1 MAHSFSGAPP
11 VRGGGTAQKACA
23 RLHRLRL
30 LVLAAPLLWA
40 CDGGTDPVLVG
51 SVVIDAVAPHLTVG
65 NSVQLIATV
74 LSTTGS
80 VLPGHPVTWTSSAPA
95 VAAVTTGGRVTALAG
110 GIASIRAT
118 SEGKSASVAFAIE
131 EGPCTAATAGS
142 IALGE
147 TRTGDLGPA
156 DCMLFGSRAEGW
168 TFQLASTGGV
178 RIVMSSTAFGPD
190 PVLTNS
196 QLDPVLWAQP
206 HPDGSQLVGE
216 LPAGQY
222 VVWARSYDYD
232 PSGAYQ
238 LSASE
243 AHLCTSASATE
254 TIGIGETRSGTLGD
268 GDCVFLH
275 GGGADGFGLAV
286 TGTTG
291 LRIDLASSAFDA
303 LLVVTDP
310 AMNVLWWDD
319 DSGGNLNSRIERRV
333 PAGEYIVW
341 ATSFGGGGAGAYQL
355 SVAEVEIPLCPIVGD
370 VALGQTVSGALA
382 ETDCRG
388 DRGYADPWRLSVASQ
403 TTVRIDLTST
413 QFDTFLVVEDQ
424 HGGQIAWDDDGGDGY
439 NSRLEHTFPAGEY
452 RIVATSFTNGATGA
466 YQLSVQAVAGTASLR
481 APAAAPALPWLKAG
495 GKD

>member
-1 MAHSFSGAPP
+1 MAQSFFAAPP
-11 VRGGGTAQKACA
+11 VRGGGTAPTACG
-23 RLHRLRL
+23 RLRRLRL

-40 CDGGTDPVLVG
+40 CDNGTDPVLVG
-51 SVVIDAVAPHLTVG
+51 SVLIDAVEPHLIVG
-65 NSVQLIATV
+65 NSVQLSATV

-95 VAAVTTGGRVTALAG
+95 VASVSTAGRVTALAG
-110 GIASIRAT
+110 GTANIRAT
-118 SEGKSASVAFAIE
+118 SEGKSASVAFTIE
-131 EGPCTAATAGS
+131 MGPCTAATAGS

-147 TRTGDLGPA
+147 TRTGELGPA
-156 DCMLFGSRAEGW
+156 DCMMFGSRAEGW

-178 RIVMSSTAFGPD
+178 RIVMSSAAFTPD
-190 PVLTNS
+190 LMLTNS
-196 QLDPVLWAQP
+196 HLDPVLWPQP
-206 HPDGSQLVGE
+206 HRDGSQLVGE

-222 VVWARSYDYD
+222 IVWARSYDYD

-243 AHLCTSASATE
+243 APLCTSASATDA
-254 TIGIGETRSGTLGD
+254 IGIAETRSGTLGD

-275 GGGADGFGLAV
+275 GEGADGFGLAV
-286 TGTTG
+286 TATTG
-291 LRIDLASSAFDA
+291 LRIDLSSAAFDA

-319 DSGGNLNSRIERRV
+319 DSGGNLNARIERRV

-341 ATSFGGGGAGAYQL
+341 ATSTGGGGAGAYQI
-355 SVAEVEIPLCPIVGD
+355 SVAEVEIALCPVVGD
-370 VALGQTVSGALA
+370 VTLGQTGSGALT

-388 DRGYADPWRLSVASQ
+388 DRGYADPWRLTVGSQ
-403 TTVRIDLTST
+403 TTIRIDLTSA
-413 QFDTFLVVEDQ
+413 QFDTFLVIEDQ

-452 RIVATSFTNGATGA
+452 RIVATSFTNGVTGA
-466 YQLSVQAVAGTASLR
+466 YQLSAQTVAGTPSMR
-481 APAAAPALPWLKAG
+481 APAAAPALPWLKGG